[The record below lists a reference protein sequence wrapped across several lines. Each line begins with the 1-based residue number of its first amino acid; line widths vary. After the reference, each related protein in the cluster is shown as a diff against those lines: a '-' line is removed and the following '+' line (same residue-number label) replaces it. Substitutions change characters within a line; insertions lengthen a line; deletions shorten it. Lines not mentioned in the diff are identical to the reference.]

1 MDNFEAYGSWW
12 IPGGSPTTGK
22 LHFSE
27 KGPILTV
34 YGALL
39 SQGDPDGEPYG
50 TTEWGT
56 IPLIHGR
63 DEQHCSITLIGAF
76 GMTSQWPEITEQAFE
91 VELAVAGGHLPHANF
106 SGIRSDFDYLAD
118 WVGAPPVSKRQK
130 EPRATLV
137 DDKITEHVSAAWG
150 DVSLTIR
157 SGVTGSSDE
166 NRFSAR
172 RWCAFS
178 AESGSPQRWSDL
190 LEPYLRPFHD
200 LLLLSTGRELQM
212 KDVELL
218 PEGSKEWM
226 TAYFRTLTPGSP
238 AESGVS
244 SSVRG
249 STLLTAENSSVP
261 LSELLP
267 RWFALY
273 QECQTVI
280 ALLHAPLY
288 APFIYSAHRY
298 ASFFQSL
305 EAYHKVRKEN
315 FGSRDVSREE
325 HKARVEMVVSALD
338 AAGLPQGHVQWARNV
353 IQGRNDKPLKD
364 QIVDVV
370 SSTGKL
376 GQRILETVPDFPR
389 IIADARTGVSHGGAD
404 KGSNATQRY
413 WCGEVLLW
421 LMRVRLLQDLGVT
434 DSDVRALRNTRFQE
448 SLKQLSSGT

>member
-12 IPGGSPTTGK
+12 IPGGPPTTGK
-22 LHFSE
+22 LRFSE

-39 SQGDPDGEPYG
+39 SQEDPGGEPCE
-50 TTEWGT
+50 TAEWGT
-56 IPLIHGR
+56 LPLIHGR
-63 DEQHCSITLIGAF
+63 DEQHRSITLIGAF
-76 GMTSQWPEITEQAFE
+76 GMTSQWPEITKQTFDA
-91 VELAVAGGHLPHANF
+91 ELAVVGGHLSHANF

-118 WVGAPPVSKRQK
+118 WVGAPPVSKRRK
-130 EPRATLV
+130 ELRATLI
-137 DDKITEHVSAAWG
+137 DDKITEHASAVWE
-150 DVSLTIR
+150 DVSLAIR
-157 SGVTGSSDE
+157 SGVTGSSDG
-166 NRFSAR
+166 NRFSVR

-190 LEPYLRPFHD
+190 LESYLRPFHD
-200 LLLLSTGRELQM
+200 LLLLSMGRELRM
-212 KDVELL
+212 KDVELR
-218 PEGSKEWM
+218 PDGSKEWM
-226 TAYFRTLTPGSP
+226 TAYFRTLTPGSV

-244 SSVRG
+244 SLRG
-249 STLLTAENSSVP
+249 FTLLTAEKSSAP

-267 RWFALY
+267 RWFDLH

-305 EAYHKVRKEN
+305 EAYHRVRKEK
-315 FGSRDVSREE
+315 FGSTDVSREE
-325 HKARVEMVVSALD
+325 HRARVEMVVSALD
-338 AAGLPQGHVQWARNV
+338 AAGLPQGHAQWARNV
-353 IQGRNDKPLKD
+353 IQGRNDKSLKD

-376 GQRILETVPDFPR
+376 GEHILDAVPDFPKL
-389 IIADARTGVSHGGAD
+389 IANARTGVSHGGAD

-421 LMRVRLLQDLGVT
+421 LMRVRLLQDLGIT
-434 DSDVRALRNTRFQE
+434 DSDVRALRNTRFQD
-448 SLKQLSSGT
+448 SLKQLGSGI